1 MTIRKQ
7 AQVAMAQA
15 AAIRDYV
22 TMDNLKI
29 QVQVQV

>member
-1 MTIRKQ
+1 VKQ

-22 TMDNLKI
+22 TMDKI
-29 QVQVQV
+29 QVQVQD